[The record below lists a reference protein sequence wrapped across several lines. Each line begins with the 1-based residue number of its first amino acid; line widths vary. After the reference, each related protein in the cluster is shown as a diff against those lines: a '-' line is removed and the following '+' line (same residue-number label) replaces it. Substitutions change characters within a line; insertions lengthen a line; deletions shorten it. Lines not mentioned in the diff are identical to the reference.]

1 MIQKVATDRAPKAI
15 GPYSQAIVAGEWIF
29 AAGQIPINPE
39 TGEIVA
45 GPVEHQTEQVLK
57 NLQAVLKAAGSDLDH
72 VVKTTV
78 FLDSMDDFPAF
89 NEVYASFFREP
100 YPARATVEVSKL
112 PKGVLVEI
120 EAVAVLKEAEG

>member
-1 MIQKVATDRAPKAI
+1 MIQKVTTDKAPKAI
-15 GPYSQAIVAGEWIF
+15 GPYSQAIVAGEWVF

-45 GPVEHQTEQVLK
+45 GTVERQTEQVLK
-57 NLQAVLKAAGSDLDH
+57 NLQAVLKAAGSNLDH

-120 EAVAVLKEAEG
+120 EAVAVLR